1 MRDIR
6 YYNIFINYMNKY
18 LMLIIA
24 FIFFNG
30 FISFLGFSFPTIP
43 MDKVLPLQ
51 LWGNALF
58 LFVFLLPQ
66 KVAPFLVKI

>member
-1 MRDIR
+1 
-6 YYNIFINYMNKY
+6 
-18 LMLIIA
+18 MLIVS

-66 KVAPFLVKI
+66 KVAPFLLKI